1 MKRLI
6 KDNRGAALVTAVI
19 TIMFIA
25 ILGTT
30 LLSVSYSNLIMKKNN
45 ARAKDNLYTA
55 EMAMGELQTVLRSQS
70 DKTAVVNLL
79 HDTTKVNTT
88 TKTFSASQF
97 YPMAFGE
104 ANSSDDSISVTYG
117 AISETPDSIVISDVT
132 ASSIVDGYEAK
143 VTTDIVI
150 TYSSGGRYNLDIND
164 FSILSDQDFSLNDPS
179 QPRATNGHI
188 YGYLYCGK
196 QSGSTAAMTI
206 GDTSTIN
213 IISEAAIINGDLV
226 VKDNATLHILGGTC
240 IVTGNIKVQ
249 GHATLIVSS
258 ECKVSRSVT
267 TEGSG
272 RIIGGSNITANT
284 GIDIS
289 GALDHGT
296 VTKGLFKDVEITD
309 ASGGNRVTVN
319 VGTSLA
325 QQNKQ
330 YKVDTNIGGQQ
341 YHSYLF
347 QERHTEGN
355 TFNDLKNTLFLTN
368 AKIQIQSGDYVNST
382 IVTTGRVVMAV
393 QKQYVTTQLAPDKYE
408 ALRQLV
414 VPGITPLGKN
424 EIPNPKVAATGQ
436 PLKFDDLLYPRDVT
450 SSFLSNLFNVANPG
464 GGSKKA
470 NVTLTNWRIND
481 YD

>member
-45 ARAKDNLYTA
+45 TRAKDNLYTA
-55 EMAMGELQTVLRSQS
+55 EMAMGELQSVLRSQS

-79 HDTTKVNTT
+79 HDTSKVNTT
-88 TKTFSASQF
+88 TKTFNASQF

-104 ANSSDDSISVTYG
+104 ANSADDSITVTYG

-132 ASSIVDGYEAK
+132 ASSIVDGFESK

-164 FSILSDQDFSLNDPS
+164 FSILSDQDFSLYDPS

-196 QSGSTAAMTI
+196 QSGSSAAMTI

-226 VKDNATLHILGGTC
+226 VRDNATLHILGGTC
-240 IVTGNIKVQ
+240 IVTGNIKVE
-249 GHATLIVSS
+249 GNATLIVSS
-258 ECKVSRSVT
+258 DCKVSGT
-267 TEGSG
+267 ATG
-272 RIIGGSNITANT
+272 RIIGRNNITTNT
-284 GIDIS
+284 GININS
-289 GALDHGT
+289 ALNNGT
-296 VTKGLFKDVEITD
+296 VTKGLFRDVEITD

-330 YKVDTNIGGQQ
+330 YKVDTNLGGQQ
-341 YHSYLF
+341 YHAYLF
-347 QERHTEGN
+347 QERHNEGN
-355 TFNDLKNTLFLTN
+355 AFNDLKNTLFLTN

-393 QKQYVTTQLAPDKYE
+393 QKQYVTTQLATDKYE

-414 VPGITPLGKN
+414 VPAITPASKN

-450 SSFLSNLFNVANPG
+450 SNFLSNLFNVANPG